1 MSKQKSKDL
10 LVFLQTAPFT
20 LKGVARFNDPID
32 RDLQA
37 MARNIKER
45 FLIETSP
52 SKRETLARIGINLTN
67 LIMR

>member
-1 MSKQKSKDL
+1 MSKQKSKQV
-10 LVFLQTAPFT
+10 LVHIEMAPTT
-20 LKGVARFNDPID
+20 LRYVARFNEPID

-52 SKRETLARIGINLTN
+52 SKRETLARIGINLTT

>member
-1 MSKQKSKDL
+1 MKRKSDTYLKVL
-10 LVFLQTAPFT
+10 KTELPFT
-20 LKGVARFNDPID
+20 LKTVERFKGPID